1 VPSVLVNKR
10 HFIRAAAH
18 LFSLDL
24 MRALIVSSVLLLAA
38 SAHPK
43 RPYFISPNRQFEAY
57 QTDNAADGTGA
68 KLYLRRANS
77 HDSGVLVFENGRW
90 IDAKWS
96 PDARFLAVIDHND
109 GHIADVYVFGVR
121 APGGIQPQIT
131 LYYHTPDPHT
141 YDVRWDVL
149 DWRLSKHSIIL
160 DKEVSDPNAKK
171 PRYHRRIVAHIGE
184 TPLPLP
190 NET

>member
-1 VPSVLVNKR
+1 
-10 HFIRAAAH
+10 
-18 LFSLDL
+18 
-24 MRALIVSSVLLLAA
+24 MRAFVILGVSLLAA
-38 SAHPK
+38 TAYAE
-43 RPYFISPNRQFEAY
+43 RPHFISPDQQFEAY

-68 KLYLRRANS
+68 KLFLRRAKS
-77 HDSGVLVFENGRW
+77 RETGVLVFENMRW

-96 PDARFLAVIDHND
+96 PDSRFLAVVDHND

-121 APGGIQPQIT
+121 AAAAAQPQIT
-131 LYYHTPDPHT
+131 LYYHTPDANT
-141 YDVRWDVL
+141 YGVRWDVIG
-149 DWRLSKHSIIL
+149 WRLSNRSIVL

-171 PRYHRRIVAHIGE
+171 PRYHRKIVAHIGE